1 MTNKPAVTKKKP
13 AKKPAKPAADKKP
26 AKKPAKP
33 AADKKPAKKPAKP
46 TKKADGRARD
56 RRVPLSALTE
66 ESLQALLFR
75 RRKKLAEGKCYVLVE
90 RCQNSDGGGGGAG
103 AFAVCLS
110 EGRAASRL
118 LAAARHFWKR
128 QQQDDADDPLEFTP
142 ESDLFDREPCFEHGA
157 IQFRNHLYDLWIW
170 SVTTLP
176 IDESR

>member
-1 MTNKPAVTKKKP
+1 MTKKPALTKKPVKKP

-33 AADKKPAKKPAKP
+33 
-46 TKKADGRARD
+46 KKATSRTQEKK
-56 RRVPLSALTE
+56 VPLRELTE

-75 RRKKLAEGKCYVLVE
+75 GRKKLAEGQCYVLVE
-90 RCQNSDGGGGGAG
+90 GCQNSDGGGGGAG

-110 EGRAASRL
+110 EKRAASRL
-118 LAAARHFWKR
+118 LAAARHFWER
-128 QQQDDADDPLEFTP
+128 QQEDDADDPLEITP
-142 ESDLFDREPCFEHGA
+142 ESDLFDSEPHFEHGN